1 MKHYNIHILEKMRD
15 KSRIAVASGPVILDF
30 EKEGDLSAERLRE
43 LFLQEIRFYHN
54 PDNKWKGDWESI
66 TIYMNS
72 KKFLFTMLVLL

>member
-1 MKHYNIHILEKMRD
+1 MRD

-54 PDNKWKGDWESI
+54 PDSKWKENWKLDVH
-66 TIYMNS
+66 MNYKS
-72 KKFLFTMLVLL
+72 LLWKYLSYSRYINKFLDFL